1 MIETCSCGV
10 MLCRF
15 QCDIAHACIHILA
28 WDEYCDTLCLY
39 NSVII
44 SLINIKFCG
53 YMNFL
58 WYAQMFLVNADP
70 EVLFNRSAD
79 LGSIAVDWVNNELYW
94 VEIQLGYRV
103 C

>member
-1 MIETCSCGV
+1 MICC
-10 MLCRF
+10 L
-15 QCDIAHACIHILA
+15 
-28 WDEYCDTLCLY
+28 LCL
-39 NSVII
+39 
-44 SLINIKFCG
+44 L
-53 YMNFL
+53 
-58 WYAQMFLVNADP
+58 NADP